1 MGAILRPAFTY
12 YSATSH
18 PSHSS
23 HSSRARQPIEIYRAA
38 PTVHPHCE
46 RASDPSTRSS
56 IGEVADTPSRIVCF
70 IFFFSPD
77 LFLLLLLFSR
87 LRRGHE
93 IGGNFHRVGG
103 IGFDAATS
111 HCRPIYWLE
120 VRDGKLDC
128 SVALRRG
135 VLRVIFIADLRR
147 RGSIRRY
154 SRSRNRA
161 GERVSTRTLRRDCDM
176 RENGL

>member
-70 IFFFSPD
+70 IFFFFP
-77 LFLLLLLFSR
+77 
-87 LRRGHE
+87 
-93 IGGNFHRVGG
+93 
-103 IGFDAATS
+103 
-111 HCRPIYWLE
+111 PIYFCCCCCFHGY
-120 VRDGKLDC
+120 VGDTR
-128 SVALRRG
+128 SVG
-135 VLRVIFIADLRR
+135 IFT
-147 RGSIRRY
+147 GSAE
-154 SRSRNRA
+154 S
-161 GERVSTRTLRRDCDM
+161 VSTLRRAIVGRFIGSKFATVNSIVPSRFVAECYELFLSRIFVDEVRSEDTRD
-176 RENGL
+176 RETVLARE